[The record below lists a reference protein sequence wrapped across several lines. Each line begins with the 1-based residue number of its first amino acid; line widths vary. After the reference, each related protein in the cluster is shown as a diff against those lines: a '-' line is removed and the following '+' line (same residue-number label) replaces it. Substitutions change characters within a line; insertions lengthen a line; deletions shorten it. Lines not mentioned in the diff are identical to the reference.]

1 MELPVSAQAL
11 LFAQAVL
18 VALGLG
24 LFYDVLR
31 AARRCMPGCTL
42 FADVLFGLTLGVSL
56 LLFAL
61 TAGKGLFRLY
71 IFAAVFLT
79 ELLYFCALSPLIL
92 PAVQAVFSLLGRLV
106 QILCAP
112 VRFFLRFLKKI

>member
-18 VALGLG
+18 LALGLG

-79 ELLYFCALSPLIL
+79 ELLYFCALSPFCL
-92 PAVQAVFSLLGRLV
+92 PYRLFFPCLADLCRSYARLCVF
-106 QILCAP
+106 
-112 VRFFLRFLKKI
+112 F

>member
-18 VALGLG
+18 LALGLG

-61 TAGKGLFRLY
+61 TAGKGLFRL
-71 IFAAVFLT
+71 
-79 ELLYFCALSPLIL
+79 
-92 PAVQAVFSLLGRLV
+92 
-106 QILCAP
+106 
-112 VRFFLRFLKKI
+112 